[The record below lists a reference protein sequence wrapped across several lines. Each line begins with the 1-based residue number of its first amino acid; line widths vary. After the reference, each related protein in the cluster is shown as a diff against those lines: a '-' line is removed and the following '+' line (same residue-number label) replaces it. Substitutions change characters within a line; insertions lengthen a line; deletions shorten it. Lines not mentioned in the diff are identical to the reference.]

1 MSLKT
6 SVKVSSITNLSDARY
21 CSGMGVDMLGF
32 RSIPDQ
38 KKYVTPDN
46 YQEMKGW
53 FAGPKIVAEIYGLR
67 ETKQLDQVIEAYKP
81 DLLEFSIAEFHI
93 LESVPKPGIL
103 SLTYNEYLQ
112 NHDLI
117 STRKD
122 ELTYLMVAAETDRN
136 HISEMS
142 ETLPILLKVDD
153 QFDIAL
159 LSLSIQGIA
168 LEGSEEEKPGLK
180 SYGVLADA
188 LELLEE

>member
-1 MSLKT
+1 MSLRT

-38 KKYVTPDN
+38 NKYVTPER

-53 FAGPKIVAEIYGLR
+53 LAGPKIVAEIYGLQ
-67 ETKQLDQVIEAYKP
+67 EYKQLDQVMAAYQP
-81 DLLEFSIAEFHI
+81 DLLEFSMAEFHI
-93 LESVPKPGIL
+93 LESLPKPGFL

-112 NHDLI
+112 NYALI

-122 ELTYLMVAAETDRN
+122 ELMYLMVAAVTDGN

-142 ETLPILLKVDD
+142 ETLPVLLKVDD
-153 QFDIAL
+153 QFDISF
-159 LSLSIQGIA
+159 LSLSIQGIV